1 VKGDA
6 NLVGVVIAI
15 AVTAIGIA
23 MMAELGVP
31 DELWEPLSRVGEE
44 DDFLPLQNF
53 SSPWFLHI
61 PNRHPRCIVEMDTAS
76 LTP

>member
-1 VKGDA
+1 MTPKGCNCERRSKKLAHLKDGAGLAAVKGDA

-31 DELWEPLSRVGEE
+31 DEL
-44 DDFLPLQNF
+44 
-53 SSPWFLHI
+53 
-61 PNRHPRCIVEMDTAS
+61 
-76 LTP
+76 

>member
-1 VKGDA
+1 VKGNA

-31 DELWEPLSRVGEE
+31 DEL
-44 DDFLPLQNF
+44 
-53 SSPWFLHI
+53 
-61 PNRHPRCIVEMDTAS
+61 
-76 LTP
+76 

>member
-1 VKGDA
+1 MTPKGCNCERRSKRLAHRKDGAGLAAVKGNA

-31 DELWEPLSRVGEE
+31 DEL
-44 DDFLPLQNF
+44 
-53 SSPWFLHI
+53 
-61 PNRHPRCIVEMDTAS
+61 
-76 LTP
+76 